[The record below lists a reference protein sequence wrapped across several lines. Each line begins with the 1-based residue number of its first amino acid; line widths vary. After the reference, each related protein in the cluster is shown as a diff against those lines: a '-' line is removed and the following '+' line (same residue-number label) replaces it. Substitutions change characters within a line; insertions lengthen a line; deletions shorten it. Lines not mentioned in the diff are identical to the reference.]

1 VLLGKLFQRFDLTPR
16 MGRIATLKKGPFMKK
31 KAPLTLERATMRAV
45 PYVRHKKKLLWLLE
59 KATLKSQQSY
69 EFLLAPWECLQI
81 FLRLLR
87 AHLAGK
93 FRVPLDSLLMVVA
106 AVIYFVSPFDLIPD
120 SIPVLGLIDDTAVI
134 ACVARA
140 NLTLI
145 GSFRK
150 WEILHGR
157 GFPSA
162 LRSESFKP
170 TPIQKEFEKRCREV
184 FDRERDGGSRT
195 DRAAQ
200 SRPAKL
206 IVELCNK
213 ILTGGA

>member
-1 VLLGKLFQRFDLTPR
+1 V
-16 MGRIATLKKGPFMKK
+16 KK
-31 KAPLTLERATMRAV
+31 KAPLTIEQAAIKAA

-59 KATLKSQQSY
+59 KATRKSQQCY

-93 FRVPLDSLLMVVA
+93 FGAPLDSLLMVVA

-134 ACVARA
+134 TCVARA
-140 NLTLI
+140 NLALI
-145 GSFRK
+145 SNFRK
-150 WEILHGR
+150 WEILHCG

-162 LRSESFKP
+162 VASEPFKP
-170 TPIQKEFEKRCREV
+170 TPIQKEFEQRCREV
-184 FDRERDGGSRT
+184 FDREREPWGK
-195 DRAAQ
+195 
-200 SRPAKL
+200 P
-206 IVELCNK
+206 N
-213 ILTGGA
+213 